1 VSNIILFYSYL
12 SAFSLFYRMPL
23 TPVTAVLFDQ
33 TYVQRQWPVLGSR
46 LLSQTSILQPE
57 CAAHLS
63 MALPTIFCDV

>member
-1 VSNIILFYSYL
+1 
-12 SAFSLFYRMPL
+12 MPL